1 MMPLMIKDITIL
13 TMSAALTFA
22 ITACASA
29 PKSEPTSSDVAK
41 PEEVVEAAAESPVEV
56 VQQQV
61 STESDEEYERSTA
74 AVDITKEEFSADK
87 KEILQIISELSVIM
101 EKSDYASWRTY
112 IDPES
117 IAYWSDIKNLSKAA
131 RRLPIN
137 PKKPLE
143 QQRLN
148 NLEDYFKYVFVRSR
162 KGRAIE
168 EIRYIARNS
177 VKAVEVEG
185 ERDIVYYNFV
195 RINGKW
201 MVSIPKT

>member
-1 MMPLMIKDITIL
+1 MMPPMIKDITIL

-29 PKSEPTSSDVAK
+29 PKSEPTPSEVAK

>member
-1 MMPLMIKDITIL
+1 MIPPMIKDISIL
-13 TMSAALTFA
+13 TMSAALAFA
-22 ITACASA
+22 MTACASA
-29 PKSEPTSSDVAK
+29 PKDEPMTSEPATKSA
-41 PEEVVEAAAESPVEV
+41 EVVAAAAVPQAE

-87 KEILQIISELSVIM
+87 KEILKIISELSAIM

-112 IDPES
+112 IDPDS
-117 IAYWSDIKNLSKAA
+117 ISYWSDIKNLSKAA
-131 RRLPIN
+131 RRLPVN

-162 KGRAIE
+162 KGRTIE
-168 EIRYIARNS
+168 EIRYISRNS
-177 VKAVEVEG
+177 VKAVQVEG
-185 ERDIVYYNFV
+185 ERDIVYYNFI
-195 RINGKW
+195 RIDGKW